1 MDVPFLSDLNKTRVV
16 LQETTATEAASAKAD
31 PDSSC
36 RSSIRQA
43 WKEYLIHVLP
53 HARTQI
59 KNFMLAC
66 LAEGRCHASEEEA
79 GHRRG
84 TSLYCQLSLQDIRRA
99 MDFQAK
105 AASKLASEDVTSDGV
120 AAAAESSF
128 SQTNKRILATAQ
140 VAMKLAQ
147 ETASVCSTSTG
158 VASHCLR
165 QHCRTSER
173 PPDAPKGDEE
183 SGQLGC
189 TVQSSQHDWKAAYV
203 AWHDK
208 THDPKEPVRPNELQN
223 RVLKAIHQRCVLEAE
238 DLHKISVDISSVP
251 LLRLIHGLP
260 GSGKSELL
268 RWIRSYFEEVWMWGY
283 GDEFCFLAPL
293 NTMACQIG
301 GDTVHSWGRIR
312 FMDRRGMIIAPKESD
327 NRETPAMT
335 MKVLNFYYGPCPCRL
350 PPEKRIYKCEEG
362 QL

>member
-1 MDVPFLSDLNKTRVV
+1 M

-140 VAMKLAQ
+140 VA
-147 ETASVCSTSTG
+147 S
-158 VASHCLR
+158 CLR
-165 QHCRTSER
+165 RKLLVF
-173 PPDAPKGDEE
+173 A
-183 SGQLGC
+183 
-189 TVQSSQHDWKAAYV
+189 
-203 AWHDK
+203 
-208 THDPKEPVRPNELQN
+208 
-223 RVLKAIHQRCVLEAE
+223 VLPRA
-238 DLHKISVDISSVP
+238 
-251 LLRLIHGLP
+251 LLVIP
-260 GSGKSELL
+260 
-268 RWIRSYFEEVWMWGY
+268 
-283 GDEFCFLAPL
+283 CANTAAPL
-293 NTMACQIG
+293 RDHQMPQKATKSLDSVVAQCKVVNTIG
-301 GDTVHSWGRIR
+301 RQLMS
-312 FMDRRGMIIAPKESD
+312 RGMIRHTIQRS
-327 NRETPAMT
+327 R
-335 MKVLNFYYGPCPCRL
+335 
-350 PPEKRIYKCEEG
+350 
-362 QL
+362 